1 MRSDVKTHLSD
12 IESRF
17 GAIGKEPAHCEQH
30 GDYIAV
36 IRKGGE
42 RTGCPTCREEE
53 RAEEDRLRKL
63 EQFVYAHRPR
73 AKIPRRFEGKTFANY
88 SAKNDGQSK
97 ALEVCAGYADDF
109 GDHLKAGRCML
120 MLGKVGTGKT
130 HLAVAIA
137 NFLIHERGI
146 SAIYRT
152 VGGIIDEIRSTY
164 DGGKGGEAEI
174 MKILVG
180 SDLLVLDEVGA
191 TKATDF
197 ELATLFRIINGRY
210 EQCLPA
216 IIVSNLGP
224 KELPP
229 ALGERCVD
237 RLRENGG
244 LLVPFDW
251 ESARSGVK
259 A

>member
-1 MRSDVKTHLSD
+1 MRSDLKTHLSG
-12 IESRF
+12 IERKF
-17 GAIGKEPAHCEQH
+17 GAVGKEPARCDRH

-36 IRKGGE
+36 IRDSGE
-42 RTGCPTCREEE
+42 RTGCPACCEEE
-53 RAEEDRLRKL
+53 RAEQERLRKL
-63 EQFVYAHRPR
+63 EQFILVHRPK
-73 AKIPRRFEGKTFANY
+73 AKIPARFENKTFANY
-88 SAKNDGQSK
+88 HAKNDGQKK
-97 ALEVCAGYADDF
+97 AFDICAGYADDF
-109 GDHLKAGRCML
+109 RDHLKAGRCML

-130 HLAVAIA
+130 HLSVAIA
-137 NFLIHERGI
+137 NFLIHECGI

-152 VGGIIDEIRSTY
+152 VGGILDEIRGTY
-164 DGGKGGEAEI
+164 DSGKGGEAEI
-174 MKILVG
+174 MKTLIW
-180 SDLLVLDEVGA
+180 SQLLVLDEVGA

-210 EQCLPA
+210 EQNLPT

-224 KELPP
+224 KELPA
-229 ALGERCVD
+229 ALGDRCVD

>member
-1 MRSDVKTHLSD
+1 MPSDVKNHLSG
-12 IESRF
+12 IERRL
-17 GAIGKEPAHCEQH
+17 GVVGKEHAKCKVH

-36 IRKGGE
+36 IRESGE
-42 RTGCPTCREEE
+42 RTGCPNCREKE
-53 RAEEDRLRKL
+53 RAEEERLRKL
-63 EQFVYAHRPR
+63 EQFVCAHRSR
-73 AKIPRRFEGKTFANY
+73 AKIPRRFEGKTFADY
-88 SAKNDGQSK
+88 SAKAEGQRK
-97 ALEVCAGYADDF
+97 ALEICAGYAADF

-210 EQCLPA
+210 EQCLPT

-224 KELPP
+224 KELPA

-244 LLVPFDW
+244 ILVPFDW